1 MAARS
6 IILDTRPFV
15 GFLEVIPLGVLEV
28 VPLFSQESP
37 KIRVLMARYASCAQ
51 RADACVVRLSEL
63 QIKLHPRAQALTSD
77 GADFRSYRRNRSER
91 IPIIAPSAG
100 RDFRS
105 PPDITH
111 LNFSPRLTRCDQFCP
126 LVAVAIE
133 PPAPDSRKIGFQ
145 ARRIRARPQCAEHI
159 PSE

>member
-51 RADACVVRLSEL
+51 RADACVVRLSERHPQA
-63 QIKLHPRAQALTSD
+63 QILTSD
-77 GADFRSYRRNRSER
+77 GADFRIYRRNRIER

-105 PPDITH
+105 PPVITH

-133 PPAPDSRKIGFQ
+133 PPAPNSRKIGFQ

>member
-1 MAARS
+1 M
-6 IILDTRPFV
+6 L
-15 GFLEVIPLGVLEV
+15 LGALEV

-37 KIRVLMARYASCAQ
+37 KIRVLMARDASCAQ
-51 RADACVVRLSEL
+51 RAAACVVRLSEL
-63 QIKLHPRAQALTSD
+63 QIKLHPRDTGAISQVLTSD
-77 GADFRSYRRNRSER
+77 KADFRSYQRNRSER

-145 ARRIRARPQCAEHI
+145 TCRIRARPQCAEHI
-159 PSE
+159 PPE